1 MKVIWLLSARRQ
13 LEEILAYISTDS
25 PQAAERYVD
34 DLFDRAN
41 EMLEFPEIGTIYNV
55 SGKKIVRKLA
65 LDRHKFILY
74 RKIDDAILILNLRDS
89 RTDWK
94 KY

>member
-1 MKVIWLLSARRQ
+1 
-13 LEEILAYISTDS
+13 
-25 PQAAERYVD
+25 
-34 DLFDRAN
+34 
-41 EMLEFPEIGTIYNV
+41 MLEFPEIGTIYNV